1 MFCAKMAASPTSF
14 LLAPV
19 SFWLD
24 LPLCKLLLVRSLVLL
39 CFFAV
44 VVVVA
49 VGFSLGMFQITVHN
63 WIKMCVNYVKSPA

>member
-19 SFWLD
+19 SFLA
-24 LPLCKLLLVRSLVLL
+24 RSTPVQATTCQESML

-49 VGFSLGMFQITVHN
+49 VGFSLGMFHIPVHN